1 MTDLFSNHPPV
12 PAAVRMRDEPRYEHP
27 RFKVGDKVRP
37 RLEWRDAQT
46 PPIPSGEVT
55 RVDSFGLGQ
64 VIKVGDS
71 RQFYTAGT
79 FELDE

>member
-1 MTDLFSNHPPV
+1 MTDLFSDH
-12 PAAVRMRDEPRYEHP
+12 PAATNRRHP
-27 RFKVGDKVRP
+27 RFAIGDKVRP
-37 RLEWRDAQT
+37 VAEWRDGKT